1 MLTEGRP
8 AALSPER
15 RRGTLVVAVVVVSTL
30 TSLVLRMRSPL
41 WIIPE
46 AAHDDALF
54 SRLAGNLLDHQ
65 WLGPYDHLTLAK
77 GPGYPLFI
85 AAAYRLHLTLALA
98 QHLLHVGAAAVAGLA
113 LARVSRSTV
122 LGGVTYAILVL
133 DPAYVGASASKV
145 SREAFYGSLSL
156 LLFGGVLLA
165 TSWVPALVRQAA
177 AVWIPVL
184 AVVGL
189 ALGVV
194 LAAYHLTREE
204 RVWLYPALAIAVV
217 AGLASWRD
225 QGRLS
230 RRHLAACACLGLLA
244 LAGFTV
250 GVRWVEQ
257 RNLRAY
263 GTRVT
268 AENSEG
274 AIAEA
279 YVQWQRI
286 EEGAWQ
292 RHVPVSREQRQ
303 AAYRVSAAARRLAP
317 VLESATNPWMGPGCT
332 PQTCEYSGAFFIW
345 AMRDAAFDRGLMGSG
360 SAGQRFFGDLAQQ
373 IEDACGE
380 QLRCASPVIG
390 TFPPPN
396 RVRAGVLWD
405 SFRHVAADVLTYEVA
420 DPHRAYPSGNPA
432 GDWNVMTRALR
443 GVGERD
449 DYVAGERDDAARQRP
464 VSGLEMLYRWG
475 VRAGAV
481 LALVG
486 IAAALATRDGRARLP
501 VILLCVGA
509 LAAVLTRVLVVA
521 AIDATAYPAVGI
533 GVYVLPGFSFLLL
546 YACSGT
552 WLLGAV
558 LRTAIRARGDRGAPA
573 APDPEPG
580 PGAVLSPS
588 TTTE

>member
-1 MLTEGRP
+1 VSPEGRRV
-8 AALSPER
+8 A
-15 RRGTLVVAVVVVSTL
+15 LVVAVVVVSTL
-30 TSLVLRMRSPL
+30 TSLVLRMRAPL

-46 AAHDDALF
+46 AAYDDALF
-54 SRLAGNLLDHQ
+54 SRLAGNLLDRR

-85 AAAYRLHLTLALA
+85 AAAYRLHVHLALA
-98 QHLLHVGAAAVAGLA
+98 QHLLHLAAAAVAGLA
-113 LARVSRSTV
+113 LARVTRSTLAGV
-122 LGGVTYAILVL
+122 VTYAILAL
-133 DPAYVGASASKV
+133 DPAYLGASASKV

-156 LLFGGVLLA
+156 LLFGGVILA
-165 TSWVPALVRQAA
+165 TSWVPALVRRRAI
-177 AVWIPVL
+177 VWVPVL
-184 AVVGL
+184 AAGGI
-189 ALGVV
+189 ALGVA
-194 LAAYHLTREE
+194 LAGYHLTREE

-217 AGLASWRD
+217 TGLASWRD
-225 QGRLS
+225 QGRVT
-230 RRHLAACACLGLLA
+230 RRHLAACACLGLLG
-244 LAGFTV
+244 LAGFAG

-268 AENSEG
+268 GENAEG

-279 YVQWQRI
+279 YAQWQRI
-286 EEGAWQ
+286 EAGSWQ
-292 RHVPVSREQRQ
+292 RHVPVNREQRQ
-303 AAYRVSAAARRLAP
+303 AVYEVSAAARRLAP
-317 VLESATNPWMGPGCT
+317 VLESPTNPWIGGGCT
-332 PQTCEYSGAFFIW
+332 PQSCDYSGAFFVW
-345 AMRDAAFDRGLMGSG
+345 AMRDAAFDRGLIDSG
-360 SAGQRFFGDLAQQ
+360 GEAQRFFGDLAEQ
-373 IEDACGE
+373 IEEACGE

-396 RVRAGVLWD
+396 RLRAGVLWNSYLD
-405 SFRHVAADVLTYEVA
+405 VAADVLTYEVA
-420 DPHRAYPSGNPA
+420 DPHRAYPSGNPL
-432 GDWNVMTRALR
+432 GDWDVMTRALR

-449 DYVAGERDDAARQRP
+449 DYVAEEQDAVGRQRP

-486 IAAALATRDGRARLP
+486 VVSALATRDGRERLP
-501 VILLCVGA
+501 VILLCLGA
-509 LAAVLTRVLVVA
+509 LAAVLSRVLVVA

-546 YACSGT
+546 YGCSGI
-552 WLLGAV
+552 WLLGDFV
-558 LRTAIRARGDRGAPA
+558 RTATRARAERDAPA
-573 APDPEPG
+573 AADPEPG